1 MKELRVAVVIPAKN
15 AAETLEKAFQS
26 VLEQELE
33 EQVEICI
40 AVAPS
45 QDSTL
50 DVARK
55 IELDNENVTLVE
67 NPSGI
72 TPTGLNLAIKKT
84 KAPVIVR
91 LDAHAELGE
100 KYISTAL
107 ETLKKTG
114 AANVGGR
121 QKPVGTTPFETAV
134 SEAISSRFGAGDA
147 RFRIGGKAGE
157 VDTVYL
163 GVFDRNAIENIGL
176 FDETLIRN
184 QDAELNW
191 RLRETGKKIWFQP
204 ELVASYK
211 PRSTL
216 TGLAKQYF
224 EYGQWR
230 RHVIRLHPKSIKWR
244 QLVPPLNAIATVL
257 GFIFGFLSTPLFIF
271 PALYAASTISV
282 SVFKAKTF
290 KNFAY
295 LLAIFPTIHF
305 SWAAGFLKGTR
316 LKNSYEAS

>member
-1 MKELRVAVVIPAKN
+1 MKQPKVAVVIPAKN
-15 AAETLEKAFQS
+15 AEKTLEKAFVS
-26 VLEQELE
+26 VLNQKIE
-33 EQVEICI
+33 ESIEICI

-45 QDSTL
+45 EDSTL
-50 DVARK
+50 DVAKR

-67 NPSGI
+67 NPSGK
-72 TPTGLNLAIKKT
+72 TPAGLNLAIKNT
-84 KAPVIVR
+84 QAPVIVR
-91 LDAHAELGE
+91 LDAHAELEE
-100 KYISTAL
+100 KYVSIAL
-107 ETLKKTG
+107 ETLEKTG

-134 SEAISSRFGAGDA
+134 GMAISSRFGAGDA
-147 RFRIGGKAGE
+147 RFRTGGKEGE

-163 GVFDRNAIENIGL
+163 GVFNRNTIENVGL
-176 FDETLIRN
+176 FDESLIRN

-230 RHVIRLHPKSIKWR
+230 RHVVRSHPKSIKWR
-244 QLVPPLNAIATVL
+244 QLVPPLNAIATVSGLVL
-257 GFIFGFLSTPLFIF
+257 GFLATPLFIF
-271 PALYAASTISV
+271 PALYVASTIFTSAA
-282 SVFKAKTF
+282 KAKTIN
-290 KNFAY
+290 NFAY

-305 SWAAGFLKGTR
+305 SWAAGFLRGVKT
-316 LKNSYEAS
+316 KS

>member
-1 MKELRVAVVIPAKN
+1 MKEPRVAVVIPAKN
-15 AAETLEKAFQS
+15 AEETLEKACLS
-26 VLEQELE
+26 VLTQELE

-50 DVARK
+50 NVARK
-55 IELDNENVTLVE
+55 IELDNQNVTLVE
-67 NPSGI
+67 NPSGR
-72 TPTGLNLAIKKT
+72 TPTGLNLAIQKT

-100 KYISTAL
+100 KYISIAL
-107 ETLKKTG
+107 EALKKTG

-121 QKPVGTTPFETAV
+121 QKPVGTTSFETAV
-134 SEAISSRFGAGDA
+134 STAISSRFGAGDA

-216 TGLAKQYF
+216 NELAKQYY
-224 EYGQWR
+224 EYGKWR
-230 RHVIRLHPKSIKWR
+230 RHVVRTHPRSIKLR
-244 QLVPPLNAIATVL
+244 QLIPPLNALVFFLGLVL
-257 GFIFGFLSTPLFIF
+257 GFFWIPLLSFPTLYVAGTFCVTVGKSKTGKDFI
-271 PALYAASTISV
+271 
-282 SVFKAKTF
+282 
-290 KNFAY
+290 Y
-295 LLAIFPTIHF
+295 LLIIFPTIHF
-305 SWAAGFLKGTR
+305 SWAAGFLKGI
-316 LKNSYEAS
+316 KN